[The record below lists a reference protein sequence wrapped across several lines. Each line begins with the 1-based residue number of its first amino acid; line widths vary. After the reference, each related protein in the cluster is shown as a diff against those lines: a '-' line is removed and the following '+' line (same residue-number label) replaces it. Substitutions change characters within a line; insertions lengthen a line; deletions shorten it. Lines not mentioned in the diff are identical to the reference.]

1 MELDF
6 NVLGKFNEILT
17 DDIGKGSR
25 IANFC
30 FIGKDVKIGKNV
42 KIGNFCEINR
52 GTVIGDNC
60 VINPYCVFNDNTII
74 GHDTIFGG
82 QVMTADE
89 KYMSPDLS
97 KIERTPCK
105 IGNHVKVGQG
115 ARLVCCTIGDYA
127 VIGTA
132 AVVMQDVPS
141 REVWVSKGL
150 PAVKLRDVSKM
161 ELGL

>member
-1 MELDF
+1 MKWKQ
-6 NVLGKFNEILT
+6 LGNFNEILT
-17 DDIGKGSR
+17 DDIGDGTR

-89 KYMSPDLS
+89 KYMSTDLS
-97 KIERTPCK
+97 KIVRTPCK
-105 IGNHVKVGQG
+105 IGSYVKVGQG
-115 ARLVCCTIGDYA
+115 ARLVCCDIGDHA
-127 VIGTA
+127 IIGTA
-132 AVVMQDVPS
+132 AVVMNDIPKK
-141 REVWVSKGL
+141 EVWIGT
-150 PAVKLRDVSKM
+150 PAKKLRDINDI
-161 ELGL
+161 ELKL

>member
-1 MELDF
+1 MKY
-6 NVLGKFNEILT
+6 NVLGNFNEILT
-17 DDIGKGSR
+17 DDIGEGTR

-60 VINPYCVFNDNTII
+60 VINPYCVFNDGTII
-74 GHDTIFGG
+74 GNDCIFGG

-89 KYMSPDLS
+89 KYMTTDFT

-115 ARLVCCTIGDYA
+115 ARLVCCEIGDNSI
-127 VIGTA
+127 IGTA
-132 AVVMQDVPS
+132 AVVMKDVPTN
-141 REVWVSKGL
+141 EVWVGT
-150 PAVKLRDVSKM
+150 PAKKLRNVSDM
-161 ELGL
+161 ELKL